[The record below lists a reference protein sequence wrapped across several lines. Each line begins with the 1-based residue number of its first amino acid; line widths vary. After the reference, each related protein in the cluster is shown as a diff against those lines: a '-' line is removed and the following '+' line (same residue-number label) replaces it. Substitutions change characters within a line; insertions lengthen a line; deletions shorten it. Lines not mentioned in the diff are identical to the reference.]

1 MKTAGEIINHLN
13 ESGANIY
20 EVSKQFGLADTT
32 LRARLINLG
41 YSLNQEGEWE
51 YTGDS
56 DKEPVDEDVVSK
68 KRMTTPKNPPVTSQV
83 LNTGDNNTIHQALM
97 ELDLT
102 NKGVRTTIKIQPEY
116 IEEMK
121 GLAAKTRLRLSD
133 LYTLAVHELLSKYG
147 SN

>member
-32 LRARLINLG
+32 LRARLIKLG